1 MPVERVIYRVK
12 RPGNDECNE
21 SDTNAVRPHQRDQEA
36 DADADW
42 KAPRSWSRCS
52 LYGGK
57 SMNAPKE
64 RGNGND
70 HNPKISMKPP
80 TTVVAIVTN
89 ILCQGFEE

>member
-1 MPVERVIYRVK
+1 
-12 RPGNDECNE
+12 
-21 SDTNAVRPHQRDQEA
+21 
-36 DADADW
+36 
-42 KAPRSWSRCS
+42 

-57 SMNAPKE
+57 SIKAPKE
-64 RGNGND
+64 RGNSSD